1 MLVRIVGVGVDE
13 ADGDGFHALR
23 QEGRCRLANRRLI
36 QRRDDAA
43 VGSDA
48 LRRLQ
53 PPAPRHQRLRLAPGQ
68 VEHAGRA
75 NAADL
80 QHVAEAA
87 RGQQPGPRA
96 DLLQDG
102 VRRHRG
108 AVHDLGDL
116 ARIEP
121 RLRQHRRNAGRDA
134 LARIDG
140 RGRCL
145 VHVDA
150 PVGQREDNVRE
161 GAANIHADTR
171 SAAHVRTPMVRI
183 FASTMAPINLLTSE
197 MDVSQD

>member
-1 MLVRIVGVGVDE
+1 M
-13 ADGDGFHALR
+13 H
-23 QEGRCRLANRRLI
+23 
-36 QRRDDAA
+36 
-43 VGSDA
+43 
-48 LRRLQ
+48 
-53 PPAPRHQRLRLAPGQ
+53 H
-68 VEHAGRA
+68 
-75 NAADL
+75 
-80 QHVAEAA
+80 
-87 RGQQPGPRA
+87 
-96 DLLQDG
+96 
-102 VRRHRG
+102 
-108 AVHDLGDL
+108 LGDL

-121 RLRQHRRNAGRDA
+121 RLGQYRRNARRDA

-171 SAAHVRTPMVRI
+171 NAAHVRTPMVKI